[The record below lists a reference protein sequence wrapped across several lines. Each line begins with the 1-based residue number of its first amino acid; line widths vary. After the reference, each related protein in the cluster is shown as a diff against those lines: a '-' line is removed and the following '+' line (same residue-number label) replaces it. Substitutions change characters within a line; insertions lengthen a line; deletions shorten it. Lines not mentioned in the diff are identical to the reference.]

1 MTHSPRAP
9 RKFIRDSF
17 GYAFSQYVVRAT
29 LMLRGLIAARLLGPG
44 GYGAW
49 NAIQILMDWGA
60 SAPLGTQS
68 GLDQLVPPAIV
79 AGDQEALLRLK
90 RAALFNIVLLTGLF
104 AAVCVLWGT
113 LGSRVLSA
121 EWGLLGLG
129 AAMLCALVVNV
140 SYYQNS
146 IMRSHGDI
154 TTASG
159 WVALQGAIGGVLGL
173 ALVPWLHRW
182 GLLLGWVVGCIAAFT
197 FSTVRS
203 RRLAPMTPV
212 PGRDGVRLAWVGVPM
227 YLFTVGWQL
236 VSRSA
241 DRLIVLRYLG
251 TEALGYYS
259 LSVMALTF
267 LLYLPDSVTFVI
279 YPQLLSRFDASG
291 RDPESIRARVER
303 VLQASSI
310 AVPALCAIAAL
321 CAGPVVAVLLP
332 KFTPGVAAVR
342 ILCFGA
348 PALAFASLASIVL
361 MTVRRYAQLVLATLV
376 GMVLFVGLDLSVVHL
391 GYGLQGVAW
400 ATLTAYAVN
409 SIVMLVLALD
419 GLGVRAG
426 RVLGLVARF
435 FAPLVLAVVMV
446 ALLER
451 FMPPSRHPGLSWRA
465 LHLAANL
472 ALFSV
477 AYLVAVH
484 PLGRNM
490 GMMQLLSEVNLPVVG
505 PLLRR
510 LRKAGAPQDKA

>member
-1 MTHSPRAP
+1 MPP
-9 RKFIRDSF
+9 KKFLRDSF
-17 GYAFSQYVVRAT
+17 GYAFSQYVVRAV

-49 NAIQILMDWGA
+49 NAIQILMDWGV
-60 SAPLGTQS
+60 SAPLGTHM

-79 AGDQEALLRLK
+79 AGDAGALARLQ

-104 AAVCVLWGT
+104 AAVCLVWGA
-113 LGSRVLSA
+113 LGSRVLRE
-121 EWGLLGLG
+121 EWGLLGVG
-129 AAMLCALVVNV
+129 AGMLCALLANI

-159 WVALQGAIGGVLGL
+159 WVALQGAIGGILGL

-182 GLLLGWVVGCIAAFT
+182 GLLMGWVVGCVVAFA
-197 FSTVRS
+197 FSTIRS
-203 RRLAPMTPV
+203 RRFAPTTPV
-212 PGRDGVRLAWVGVPM
+212 PGRDSLRLIRVGVPM
-227 YLFTVGWQL
+227 YLFIVGWQL

-291 RDPESIRARVER
+291 RNPESIRARVER
-303 VLQASSI
+303 VLQAVSI

-321 CAGPVVAVLLP
+321 CAGPVVSILLP
-332 KFTPGVAAVR
+332 KFTPGVPAVR

-361 MTVRRYAQLVLATLV
+361 MTVRRYVHLVLATLT
-376 GMVLFVGLDLSVVHL
+376 GMVLFVGLDFWVVQW

-400 ATLTAYAVN
+400 ATLTAYAIN
-409 SIVMLVLALD
+409 SLVMLVLALD
-419 GLGVRAG
+419 GLGIRTG
-426 RVLGLVARF
+426 RLLRLVARY
-435 FAPLVLAVVMV
+435 FAPLALAVVFV
-446 ALLER
+446 DLLER
-451 FMPPSRHPGLSWRA
+451 FMPPASHPGVSWRV
-465 LHLAANL
+465 LRLAANL
-472 ALFSV
+472 GLFCV
-477 AYLVAVH
+477 AYLIAVL
-484 PLGRNM
+484 PLTRDM
-490 GMMQLLSEVNLPVVG
+490 GLRQLVSEVDLPVVG
-505 PLLRR
+505 KMLRR
-510 LRKAGAPQDKA
+510 LLKAGTPEDRG